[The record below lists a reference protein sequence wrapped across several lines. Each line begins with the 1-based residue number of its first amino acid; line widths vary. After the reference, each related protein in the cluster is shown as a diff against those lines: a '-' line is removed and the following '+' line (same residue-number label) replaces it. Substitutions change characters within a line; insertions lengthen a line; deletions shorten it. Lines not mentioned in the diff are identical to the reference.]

1 LILAATRDAARL
13 FLELG
18 TVTIVLAVGARLA
31 ARTGFSSIPLYLV
44 AGIVLGALAPPT
56 LDDALVTTLSGVGIV
71 LLLFTLGLEYSA
83 LELAAGLRSG
93 VRGGIL
99 DLALNFPPGFA
110 IGLLMGW
117 GLVGALVLGG
127 ITYVSSSGIV
137 AKVISDLG
145 RVTNSETPGL
155 LSLLI
160 LEDLA
165 MALYLPLIGVV
176 LIGSGVSTAIASA
189 VVALAVVGLIFLLAL
204 RHGHLVSR
212 AVWHES
218 DEVLVLSTIGVLL
231 LVAGLTERAH
241 VSAAVGGFLLGIA
254 LSGPVADRARVLVWP
269 MRDLFAA
276 MFFFFFFFFFALRI
290 DLGDIPPVLVPAIAL
305 IVITCVAK
313 TATGWIA
320 SAGLDVDARLRA
332 GTALIAHGEF
342 SIVIAGL
349 AVSSNLEPELAALA
363 ATLVLGT
370 ALLGPLATH
379 FADDLARL
387 LPQGVAATFVQ
398 RR

>member
-1 LILAATRDAARL
+1 MILAATRDAARL

-18 TVTIVLAVGARLA
+18 TVTVVLAVGARLA

-56 LDDALVTTLSGVGIV
+56 LDDVLVTTLSEVGIV

-83 LELAAGLRSG
+83 LELASGLRSG

-99 DLALNFPPGFA
+99 DLALNFPPGFV

-117 GLVGALVLGG
+117 GLVGALLLGG

-137 AKVISDLG
+137 AKVVSDLG
-145 RVTNSETPGL
+145 RVAKPETPGL
-155 LSLLI
+155 LSLLV

-218 DEVLVLSTIGVLL
+218 DEVLVLSTMGVLL
-231 LVAGLTERAH
+231 LVAGLTESVH

-276 MFFFFFFFFFALRI
+276 MFFFFFALRI

-305 IVITCVAK
+305 IAITCVAK

-320 SAGLDVDARLRA
+320 SAGLDVEARLRA

-349 AVSSNLEPELAALA
+349 AVSSNFDPELAALA

-379 FADDLARL
+379 FADDLARR
-387 LPQGVAATFVQ
+387 LPQGEAATAVQ